1 MTRFDANYTTNNSE
15 TGETIYTPYTYQA
28 VVPRPFPDNATIPLL
43 DLQRRAEDPNDN
55 ATMDDVRTRRIYNG
69 TFFHFLFYAQ
79 VSMAICHSK
88 YQYNIARRAMVT
100 TYYFLLY
107 TQRVD
112 GVAPRGGPAASTL
125 NFTVSIGGEGF
136 NGMRDEGRNA
146 RCRFGTLEV
155 PTYYPLTTRLL
166 LTYYSQLA
174 AHQFPP
180 TTYYAP
186 LTTSHSLL
194 TTH

>member
-79 VSMAICHSK
+79 VGMAICHSK
-88 YQYNIARRAMVT
+88 YQYNI
-100 TYYFLLY
+100 
-107 TQRVD
+107 QEE
-112 GVAPRGGPAASTL
+112 PW
-125 NFTVSIGGEGF
+125 
-136 NGMRDEGRNA
+136 
-146 RCRFGTLEV
+146 
-155 PTYYPLTTRLL
+155 
-166 LTYYSQLA
+166 
-174 AHQFPP
+174 
-180 TTYYAP
+180 
-186 LTTSHSLL
+186 
-194 TTH
+194 

>member
-1 MTRFDANYTTNNSE
+1 MTRFDANYTSNNSE

-55 ATMDDVRTRRIYNG
+55 ATLDDVRTRRIYNG

-79 VSMAICHSK
+79 VSVAIVSIAVESIAIVSIAMVSK
-88 YQYNIARRAMVT
+88 AIVT
-100 TYYFLLY
+100 TYPLFYA
-107 TQRVD
+107 QRVD
-112 GVAPRGGPAASTL
+112 GVAPHGGPAASTL

-155 PTYYPLTTRLL
+155 SVLAIDANGTTLTC
-166 LTYYSQLA
+166 SPPPVDLA
-174 AHQFPP
+174 GAR
-180 TTYYAP
+180 TAAV
-186 LTTSHSLL
+186 
-194 TTH
+194 

>member
-1 MTRFDANYTTNNSE
+1 
-15 TGETIYTPYTYQA
+15 
-28 VVPRPFPDNATIPLL
+28 
-43 DLQRRAEDPNDN
+43 
-55 ATMDDVRTRRIYNG
+55 
-69 TFFHFLFYAQ
+69 
-79 VSMAICHSK
+79 
-88 YQYNIARRAMVT
+88 MVT

-107 TQRVD
+107 AQRVD

-166 LTYYSQLA
+166 LAYYYS
-174 AHQFPP
+174 
-180 TTYYAP
+180 
-186 LTTSHSLL
+186 L
-194 TTH
+194 TTHNLLLTNSHLPPSTRHLPRPTHYLPHTY